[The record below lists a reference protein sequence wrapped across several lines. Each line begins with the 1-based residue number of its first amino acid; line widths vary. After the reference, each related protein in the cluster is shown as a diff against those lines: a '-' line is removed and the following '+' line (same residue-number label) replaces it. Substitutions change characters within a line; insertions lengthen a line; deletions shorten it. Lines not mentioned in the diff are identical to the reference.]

1 MAVNTSSIVSSL
13 GAGSGIDIKNL
24 AQSLV
29 DVERKPLK
37 DRIDAK
43 IAKSEARISGYG
55 AVRAYLEPLKA
66 SLEKL
71 KSASNFGTLSLSNS
85 QPAAFSASMGAT
97 ATTGSHEITV
107 AQLASAQRTRSVG
120 FASATDALNGA
131 DPLTLSLTMGGSAR
145 SITVAAP
152 ASPQAMAD
160 AINLDATANNTGLT
174 AELVPYSSG
183 GRTFYALEV
192 RGKSGV
198 ANGYAL
204 AIDPASFS
212 GGSPPALQNTLLQE
226 AADARLRV
234 NGQSISRESNSISDA
249 ITGVTL
255 DLTAVSTSTAR
266 VEVTRDL
273 KGAKDNIKGLINN
286 YNNFQE
292 AMKELGDTDSKVET
306 LGGSLAGD
314 RLLKNIRTQVRNMFK
329 GFEGD
334 NSSVKALTDL
344 GIAIESDGRMN
355 MRNEAKLDMALKFN
369 FDATVSLFASN
380 PRSTTGGGMAG
391 DAIASIDA
399 LISSKTL
406 NKGLL
411 EQQIQSTTKD
421 VTKYK
426 AELTKLEERLD
437 KTLNRYM
444 SQFSVMESIVG
455 NSNGVRAGLKNT
467 FESMSNSYR

>member
-1 MAVNTSSIVSSL
+1 MAVNTSGIVSSM

-29 DVERKPLK
+29 DAERKPLK

-43 IAKSEARISGYG
+43 IAKSEAKISGYG

-85 QPAAFSASMGAT
+85 QPAAFSASMGVT

-107 AQLASAQRTRSVG
+107 SQLASAQRSRSVG
-120 FASATDALNGA
+120 FASNTAPLNGA

-145 SITVAAP
+145 SINVAAP
-152 ASPQAMAD
+152 ASPQALVD
-160 AINLDATANNTGLT
+160 AINLDATAHNTGLT
-174 AELVPYSSG
+174 ADVVPYSSG
-183 GRTFYALEV
+183 GSTFYAVEV
-192 RGKSGV
+192 QGKSGV

-212 GGSPPALQNTLLQE
+212 GPTPPALQNTLLQE

-234 NGQSISRESNSISDA
+234 NGQNISRESNTISDA

-266 VEVTRDL
+266 VAITRDL
-273 KGAKDNIKGLINN
+273 KGAKDNIKGLIDN

-292 AMKELGDTDSKVET
+292 AMKELGNSASKVET

-314 RLLKNIRTQVRNMFK
+314 RLLKNVQTQVRNMFK
-329 GFEGD
+329 GLEGD
-334 NSSVKALTDL
+334 TSSVKALTDL
-344 GIAIESDGRMN
+344 GVAIESDGRMSL
-355 MRNEAKLDMALKFN
+355 RSEAKLESALKLN
-369 FDATVSLFASN
+369 FDATVSFFTSN
-380 PRSTTGGGMAG
+380 PRSTTGAGLAG
-391 DAIASIDA
+391 DAIASIDT
-399 LISSKTL
+399 LISNKTL

-411 EQQIQSTTKD
+411 EQQIQSTNKD
-421 VTKYK
+421 VQKYK
-426 AELTKLEERLD
+426 AELSKLEGRLE

-444 SQFSVMESIVG
+444 NQFSVMESIVG
-455 NSNGVRAGLKNT
+455 NANGVRSGLKNS
-467 FESMSNSYR
+467 FDSMSNAYR

>member
-13 GAGSGIDIKNL
+13 GAGSGIDIKSLAENL
-24 AQSLV
+24 VAA
-29 DVERKPLK
+29 ERKPLQ

-43 IAKSEARISGYG
+43 IAKSEAKISGYG

-71 KSASNFGTLSLSNS
+71 KSASNFGVLSLSNS
-85 QPAAFSASMGAT
+85 QPAAFAARMGSE

-107 AQLASAQRTRSVG
+107 AQLASAQRTRSAG
-120 FASATDALNGA
+120 FASAANSINGT
-131 DPLTLSLTMGGSAR
+131 DPLTLSLTMGGNAR
-145 SITVAAP
+145 TISVAAP
-152 ASPQAMAD
+152 ASPQAMVD

-183 GRTFYALEV
+183 GSTFYAV
-192 RGKSGV
+192 DVQGKSGV

-204 AIDPASFS
+204 SIDPASYA
-212 GGSPPALQNTLLQE
+212 GGTPPALQNTLLQE

-234 NGQSISRESNSISDA
+234 NGQSISRTSNTISDA
-249 ITGVTL
+249 ITGLTL
-255 DLTAVSTSTAR
+255 ELTAVSTSTAR

-273 KGAKDNIKGLINN
+273 KGAKDNIKGLIDN

-292 AMKELGDTDSKVET
+292 AMKELGDSGSKVET

-314 RLLKNIRTQVRNMFK
+314 RLLKNIRTQVRSMFK

-334 NSSVKALTDL
+334 SSSVKTLTDL
-344 GIAIESDGRMN
+344 GLAIESDGRMN
-355 MRNEAKLDMALKFN
+355 LRSEAKLDSALKLN
-369 FDATVSLFASN
+369 FDATVSFFTSN
-380 PRSTTGGGMAG
+380 PMSTTGGGMAG

-399 LISSKTL
+399 LISNKAL

-411 EQQIQSTTKD
+411 EQQIQTTTKD
-421 VTKYK
+421 VKKYK
-426 AELTKLEERLD
+426 AELTKLEERLE

-444 SQFSVMESIVG
+444 NQFSVMESIVG
-455 NSNGVRAGLKNT
+455 NANGVRSGLKNT
-467 FESMSNSYR
+467 FESMSSAYR

>member
-1 MAVNTSSIVSSL
+1 MSVNTSIIVSSL

-29 DVERKPLK
+29 EAERKPLK

-43 IAKSEARISGYG
+43 ITKSEAKISGYG

-107 AQLASAQRTRSVG
+107 AQLASAQRTRSAG
-120 FASATDALNGA
+120 FASATDSINGA
-131 DPLTLSLTMGGSAR
+131 DPLSLTLTMGGNAR
-145 SITVAAP
+145 TVSVAAP

-160 AINLDATANNTGLT
+160 AINLDATTNNTGLT

-183 GRTFYALEV
+183 GSTFYALEV
-192 RGKSGV
+192 QGKSGV

-204 AIDPASFS
+204 SIDPASFA
-212 GGSPPALQNTLLQE
+212 GGTPPALQNTMLQE
-226 AADARLRV
+226 AGDARLRV
-234 NGQSISRESNSISDA
+234 NGLSISSASNTITDA

-255 DLTAVSTSTAR
+255 DLTAVSTSIAR
-266 VEVTRDL
+266 VVVTRDL
-273 KGAKDNIKGLINN
+273 KGAKDNINGLIDN

-292 AMKELGDTDSKVET
+292 AMKELGDSGSKVET

-314 RLLKNIRTQVRNMFK
+314 RLLKNVRTQVRNMFR

-334 NSSVKALTDL
+334 TSSVRALTDL
-344 GIAIESDGRMN
+344 GIAIESDGRMKL
-355 MRNEAKLDMALKFN
+355 RSEAKLDMALKFS

-380 PRSTTGGGMAG
+380 PKSTTGGGMAG

-399 LISSKTL
+399 LISNKAFS
-406 NKGLL
+406 KGLL

-421 VTKYK
+421 VNKYK
-426 AELTKLEERLD
+426 AELTKLEERLK

-455 NSNGVRAGLKNT
+455 NSNGVRSGLKNT
-467 FESMSNSYR
+467 FESMSSSYR